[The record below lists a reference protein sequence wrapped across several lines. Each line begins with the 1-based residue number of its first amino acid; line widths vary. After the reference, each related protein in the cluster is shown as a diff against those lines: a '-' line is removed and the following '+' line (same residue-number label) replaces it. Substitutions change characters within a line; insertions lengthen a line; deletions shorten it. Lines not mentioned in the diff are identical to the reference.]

1 MNKAIRSINKEKIKA
16 IGLKKSEIKT
26 RINKSILQNKN
37 NTNLLR
43 FYVNQKQNTNMYKYN
58 ISKQK
63 KICFLTGRQRG
74 VNKAFNLSRHKIKQ
88 YGLVNRLQNI
98 KILTW

>member
-1 MNKAIRSINKEKIKA
+1 MNKAIKSINSEKIKA
-16 IGLKKSEIKT
+16 RGLKKIEIKT

-37 NTNLLR
+37 NTHLVR
-43 FYVNQKQNTNMYKYN
+43 FLISQKQGTNVYKYS

-74 VNKAFNLSRHKIKQ
+74 VSRFLNFSRHKIKQ
-88 YGLVNRLQNI
+88 CGLINRLQNI
-98 KILTW
+98 KLLA